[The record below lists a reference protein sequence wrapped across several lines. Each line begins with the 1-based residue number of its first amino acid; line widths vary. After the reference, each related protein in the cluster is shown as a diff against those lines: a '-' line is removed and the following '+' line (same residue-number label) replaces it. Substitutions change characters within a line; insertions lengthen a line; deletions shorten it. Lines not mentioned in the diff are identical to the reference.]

1 MLKNFGMIAAGAAA
15 ALALAGVPGHAA
27 KKRSKPPVPF
37 TEAMMIEDTR
47 IVSGQEI
54 WQDQCAHCHG
64 AKAYPGKAP
73 KLRPR
78 RYKPNFVYRRVTDGF
93 RKMPAWEDVY
103 SDDERM
109 NVTIYIMSDQFS
121 P

>member
-1 MLKNFGMIAAGAAA
+1 M
-15 ALALAGVPGHAA
+15 
-27 KKRSKPPVPF
+27 S
-37 TEAMMIEDTR
+37 EAERVTA
-47 IVSGQEI
+47 GQEI

-73 KLRPR
+73 KLKPAK
-78 RYKPNFVYRRVTDGF
+78 YKPNFVYRRVTDGF
-93 RKMPAWEDVY
+93 RKMPPWEDVY

-109 NVTIYIMSDQFS
+109 NLTIYIMSDEFS